1 MSHRSRGGRFKN
13 SVLKKREAEA
23 LIIAEIT
30 GSITAPERY
39 KLNAWRKQC
48 QGVQNI
54 SAEFHEVLDPV
65 MADLM
70 ETKITAAQTIEK
82 GNAQLARERRQN

>member
-13 SVLKKREAEA
+13 SILKKREAEA
-23 LIIAEIT
+23 LIIAEIS
-30 GSITAPERY
+30 GSITDRERY

-65 MADLM
+65 MADLL
-70 ETKITAAQTIEK
+70 ETKITAKQIIRK
-82 GNAQLARERRQN
+82 GNAQLRRDGKC